1 MNNQTS
7 ILKKMVLSSF
17 GVSTCFALFS
27 PTSLADTK
35 TVNPVDIGQGAKVH
49 QNLSTKQDASNNM
62 KTSLEVSIINDP
74 NNNKQIAVIK
84 TDGSFIN
91 ADKEIT
97 GQPYAGHEDGY
108 MAADLKWASSYG
120 IKMELPNQT
129 AKFHKA
135 LPINTVDKK
144 TITSTVGYNIGGD
157 IQMTD
162 GKASGGT
169 TWSTSASY
177 EQPDYKTILE
187 NDTADT
193 VQWKVPFVSA
203 MNQGY
208 GPYTRDSSD
217 LTWGNQLFMKKRTG
231 SWATKDNFIS
241 SDEMPTLASYGFS
254 PGMIAV
260 VVADKSEKTSK
271 LKVTYTK
278 NSDDYKLGWI
288 NTINTKPWPLPSGII
303 DEHWIGSNTKDVS
316 SSTSVNDYTIDWEHH
331 RLIENTK

>member
-1 MNNQTS
+1 MNNKNS
-7 ILKKMVLSSF
+7 IFKKMILSSF
-17 GVSTCFALFS
+17 GAYTCFALLS

-35 TVNPVDIGQGAKVH
+35 TMNPVDIGEGAKVH
-49 QNLSTKQDASNNM
+49 QNLSTKHDTLNKM

-84 TDGSFIN
+84 TDGSFLN
-91 ADKEIT
+91 ANKQIIRH
-97 GQPYAGHEDGY
+97 PYDGHEDGY
-108 MAADLKWASSYG
+108 MTADLKWASSYG
-120 IKMELPNQT
+120 IKMELLDQK

-135 LPINTVDKK
+135 SPINTVDKK

-162 GKASGGT
+162 GKGAGGT

-177 EQPDYKTILE
+177 EQPDYKTVLE

-241 SDEMPTLASYGFS
+241 SDGMPALASYGFS
-254 PGMIAV
+254 PGVIAV
-260 VVADKSEKTSK
+260 VVADKSEKTSN
-271 LKVTYTK
+271 LKVTYTRT
-278 NSDDYKLGWI
+278 SDDYQLRWMKTM
-288 NTINTKPWPLPSGII
+288 NVKPWFLPSGIV
-303 DEHWIGSNTKDVS
+303 DEHWIGSNAKDT
-316 SSTSVNDYTIDWEHH
+316 STSTSINNYTIDWENH
-331 RLIENTK
+331 RLIENIK